1 MSADLLASIFEDHRY
16 LARGT
21 SALHA
26 ALAAVPELA
35 EGVPALVSDG
45 DGIHVWSAC
54 GEVLRPMVDAVVTEA
69 LLSDVVEPPSVLE
82 SRLAEDG
89 LVSALVS
96 LSREGMH
103 VSVGAGVV
111 PFLQAAVLSAEAVR
125 QQAPDA
131 SPGALARTATALLA
145 RLGAA
150 AARLDATGVR
160 IPLLVEA
167 IATCRLLP
175 IFPRGTLDRELDLP
189 MLCEILGCPAP
200 AELIR
205 AGVRVI
211 GQVVEVVMGHRTGDS
226 LRPQDHQLLLRMLP
240 PVVLDEGPS
249 AAVASLTYDPDAWA
263 VILPNLAAWLDAA
276 GVQDAG
282 LEPDAAERFLE
293 PASGVAL
300 ASAVGEA
307 LRELRR
313 WDVLSILGHAVVT
326 PPVGYR
332 GLVAPRGTS
341 GWGTAVAC
349 GLGRLRAD
357 AGGTGAD
364 AGMALDA
371 AWGALARGVAGAV
384 ADVGTAGVVV
394 FEDAADA
401 VGFALTLEDRLG
413 ARVAVGVGQGTVLGG
428 VDGRDARMYGIAV
441 ETALRWVAVAPLPE
455 DMRVEDG
462 AVLAHVGGWLCGT
475 GVAIDAAVA
484 QALEATL
491 SRRAIPRDMMDIAA
505 NPRAPRGLDVH
516 KVLACD
522 DTHVIV
528 LLRIPGASGGFEA
541 LRFVGERW
549 RSLTEEDGTE
559 IRAESPMAPPR
570 PARAA
575 PTRAEARSI
584 TPAVPGSYEPTTH
597 APLDFD
603 PIPAPEDDEDDADG
617 PTSLQPLFFLP
628 GARGPEPVALEEDDA
643 WDMPEAKSHGT
654 PSRPSNPSVDVRYL
668 LQGYATL
675 QDAGRIWF
683 GRPVA
688 GRYVDLHS
696 YFFDGDLDA
705 AYEAFLKEKLEAG
718 FTPRLERSAQI
729 PAGASSV
736 PLEQERLGNTWRRV
750 STTAG

>member
-1 MSADLLASIFEDHRY
+1 MSADLLASLFEDHRY

-45 DGIHVWSAC
+45 TGVHVWSAC
-54 GEVLRPMVDAVVTEA
+54 AEVLRPMVDAVVTEA
-69 LLSDVVEPPSVLE
+69 LLSDVVEPSAVLE
-82 SRLAEDG
+82 TRLADDG
-89 LVSALVS
+89 LVSALVT
-96 LSREGMH
+96 LSREGAH

-111 PFLQAAVLSAEAVR
+111 PFLQAVALAAETVR

-131 SPGALARTATALLA
+131 SPGALARTATAMLA

-150 AARLDATGVR
+150 AARLDAMGLR

-189 MLCEILGCPAP
+189 LLCDILGCPAP
-200 AELIR
+200 AELVR

-240 PVVLDEGPS
+240 PVVLDEGP
-249 AAVASLTYDPDAWA
+249 AAAAASLTYDPEAWA
-263 VILPNLAAWLDAA
+263 VILPNLGAWMDAT

-282 LEPDAAERFLE
+282 LEADAAERFLE
-293 PASGVAL
+293 PAGGVAL

-313 WDVLSILGHAVVT
+313 WDVLSILARALVT

-332 GLVAPRGTS
+332 GLVSPRGS
-341 GWGTAVAC
+341 AGWGTAVAC
-349 GLGRLRAD
+349 GLGRLRAE
-357 AGGTGAD
+357 ASSAGAD

-371 AWGALARGVAGAV
+371 AWGAVARGVTGAV

-394 FEDAADA
+394 FEDAAEA
-401 VGFALTLEDRLG
+401 VDFALSVEERLG
-413 ARVAVGVGQGTVLGG
+413 ARVGVGVGQGTVLGG
-428 VDGRDARMYGIAV
+428 VDGRGAHLYGIAV

-455 DMRVEDG
+455 DMRVDDT

-491 SRRAIPRDMMDIAA
+491 SRRAISRDMMDIAA
-505 NPRAPRGLDVH
+505 THRVPRGLDVH

-549 RSLTEEDGTE
+549 RALTEEDGTE
-559 IRAESPMAPPR
+559 IRAESPAAAPR
-570 PARAA
+570 PARSA
-575 PTRAEARSI
+575 PTRADRRSI
-584 TPAVPGSYEPTTH
+584 TPVVPGSYEPTTH
-597 APLDFD
+597 APVEFD
-603 PIPAPEDDEDDADG
+603 PIPAPDDDEDVADG

-643 WDMPEAKSHGT
+643 WDMPEARSHGT
-654 PSRPSNPSVDVRYL
+654 PSRPSNPPVDVRYL

-696 YFFDGDLDA
+696 YFFDGDQDA
-705 AYEAFLKEKLEAG
+705 AYEAFLKEKVEAG

-729 PAGASSV
+729 PAGATSV
-736 PLEQERLGNTWRRV
+736 PLDQERLGILWRRV
-750 STTAG
+750 SSPAG